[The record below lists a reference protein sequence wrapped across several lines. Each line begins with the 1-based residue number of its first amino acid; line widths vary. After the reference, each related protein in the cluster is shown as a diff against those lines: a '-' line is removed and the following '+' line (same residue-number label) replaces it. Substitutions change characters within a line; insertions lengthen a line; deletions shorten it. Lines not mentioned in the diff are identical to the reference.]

1 MLTSLA
7 LALVVAAPDA
17 GAAAPRPARRPV
29 VAVLYFDNLTGD
41 RDFDVFQKGLADMMV
56 TDLVASDAVEV
67 VEREKLQAV
76 LDELRLQRSKYFD
89 PATAVRLGRLV
100 GASHAVTGA
109 VQEVKDRLRLS
120 VRVIDLTTDR
130 VPVAQEVFGPKD
142 KLFELQQRL
151 VELLLASLNV
161 KLGVKATVTPVAA
174 VDTLLSYSRAVDAA
188 DRGDL
193 VAASAR
199 LAELLQRSPTF
210 ELGQDRRLAF
220 AKRLRAAGDARR
232 GELEKIR
239 RQLLERATAVV
250 EAPPRPVVAMGDLE
264 AARHLTY
271 RVVRAQCLAL
281 ALKAQLTP
289 RPVHNIPEGREVV
302 VRPLVAAYREALLAL
317 DKDLAEWRGKW
328 RWLPDPADKAAL
340 AQLELGEPPALL
352 LANVPGVV
360 RRWVGQLALLGR
372 VELTHAGGFVMRPTP
387 CELEPGTVDEAAN
400 VMGAAARL
408 LALRGD
414 EELVATLDALAQ
426 GLSLSGRREAAVHQW
441 QELLE
446 RYPKSKQFEQVER
459 HLKDALDLTPA
470 ALAAA
475 EEDRALAKAVGA
487 CDAGAV
493 QASLEPVVARRFREA
508 GLAGVKPLLAE
519 VGRAC
524 GQSPAF
530 APALAAAALLGADA
544 AERHGDCGLFERYA
558 EQYGKL
564 RPEKVARLRADHAT
578 CQ

>member
-1 MLTSLA
+1 MLTTLLA
-7 LALVVAAPDA
+7 LLAAAPDA
-17 GAAAPRPARRPV
+17 GAKAPPPARRPV

-56 TDLVASDAVEV
+56 TDLVASEAVDV

-76 LDELRLQRSKYFD
+76 LDELRLQRSRSFD

-109 VQEVKDRLRLS
+109 VQEVRERLRLS

-161 KLGVKATVTPVAA
+161 KLGVKAPVRPVAD

-188 DRGDL
+188 DQGDL
-193 VAASAR
+193 VVASAR

-220 AKRLRAAGDARR
+220 AKRLRAAGDTRR
-232 GELEKIR
+232 AQLEQTR
-239 RQLLERATAVV
+239 RQLLERAAAVV
-250 EAPPRPVVAMGDLE
+250 DAQPKRVVAMADLE

-281 ALKAQLTP
+281 AILAQLTP

-317 DKDLAEWRGKW
+317 DRDLAEWRGKW
-328 RWLPDPADKAAL
+328 RWLPDPGDRAVL
-340 AQLELGEPPALL
+340 AQLELGAPPALL

-372 VELTHAGGFVMRPTP
+372 AELAGAEGFAMRPTP

-400 VMGAAARL
+400 GLGAAARL
-408 LALRGD
+408 LAAQGD
-414 EELVATLDALAQ
+414 EEPLRTLDALAQ
-426 GLSLSGRREAAVHQW
+426 GLALCGRREAAVRQW

-446 RYPKSKQFEQVER
+446 RYPKSKQFELVER
-459 HLKDALDLTPA
+459 HLKEALDLTPA

-493 QASLEPVVARRFREA
+493 QAALAPVVARRFREA

-519 VGRAC
+519 VQRAC
-524 GQSPAF
+524 GTAPAF
-530 APALAAAALLGADA
+530 APALAAAAQLGADA
-544 AERHGDCGLFERYA
+544 AEQHGDCGLFERYA
-558 EQYGKL
+558 EEYGRL
-564 RPEKVARLRADHAT
+564 RPEQLAKLRADHPT